1 MTTKD
6 KDIMDHPKYISPI
19 TDFGFKRIF
28 KDPEITRGFLNA
40 LMKTQYPD
48 TYIASVTITD
58 GELDGTSKDTR
69 RVIYDVHCV
78 TDKGEE
84 FIIEMQNGS
93 QEYFSDRIVLY
104 LSRAASRQQ
113 DKGYVDYATSPRK
126 SKSKKLKQQ
135 KRHKKKI
142 VKRDWNFHLKNIYG
156 VFFMN
161 FKDAL
166 HPKKRAHIVLW
177 DREDKYVDTEVLQ
190 YWKIQMPFYREM
202 QESDCNDDLD
212 KWIYNLTNMPEMKTQ
227 LAFANDI
234 PLFARLE
241 QIASYSALT
250 PKQQMQ
256 YDDSFNNYLAV
267 LGNEAYNKRVGYEQG
282 MKEGME
288 KGIVKGMEKGIVKG
302 MEQGMAKGRAEEK
315 LAIARSLK
323 AMGIPTDQIAQ
334 ATDLTPE
341 EINEL

>member
-58 GELDGTSKDTR
+58 GELDGT
-69 RVIYDVHCV
+69 
-78 TDKGEE
+78 
-84 FIIEMQNGS
+84 
-93 QEYFSDRIVLY
+93 
-104 LSRAASRQQ
+104 
-113 DKGYVDYATSPRK
+113 
-126 SKSKKLKQQ
+126 
-135 KRHKKKI
+135 
-142 VKRDWNFHLKNIYG
+142 
-156 VFFMN
+156 
-161 FKDAL
+161 
-166 HPKKRAHIVLW
+166 
-177 DREDKYVDTEVLQ
+177 
-190 YWKIQMPFYREM
+190 M